1 MQSVAAS
8 SPACCSP
15 ASVSSPTQC
24 NPHGGLFP
32 SLCIWRII
40 PATGEI
46 IPLKTPSET
55 QSLQSLE
62 ESPRSD
68 TLQKPK
74 PSSHWKNH
82 PAKTSISGIKHPVTG
97 RNTSLRSPVTT
108 ISIQRLEES
117 PRNMTSRHADSSSS
131 WRNRTM
137 RYRIDGRVMHRH
149 AERPLSYP
157 HLPIALPS
165 APSHRVASNHESVSS
180 DRQAP

>member
-1 MQSVAAS
+1 MQSAAAPPLPVAVPHRPLRQPNAIHMADY
-8 SPACCSP
+8 SPAF
-15 ASVSSPTQC
+15 AY
-24 NPHGGLFP
+24 GGLF
-32 SLCIWRII
+32 
-40 PATGEI
+40 
-46 IPLKTPSET
+46 
-55 QSLQSLE
+55 QSLE

-68 TLQKPK
+68 AHQKPN
-74 PSSHWKNH
+74 PSSHWRNH
-82 PAKTSISGIKHPVTG
+82 PAKTPISGIKHPVTG

-165 APSHRVASNHESVSS
+165 APSYRVAPNYESVSS
-180 DRQAP
+180 D

>member
-1 MQSVAAS
+1 MQS
-8 SPACCSP
+8 
-15 ASVSSPTQC
+15 T
-24 NPHGGLFP
+24 
-32 SLCIWRII
+32 WRII
-40 PATGEI
+40 PQPLHMADYSSHWRNHPAKDPIRNLIPPVTGRI
-46 IPLKTPSET
+46 IPLRHPPET
-55 QSLQSLE
+55 QTLQSLE

-68 TLQKPK
+68 AHQKPN
-74 PSSHWKNH
+74 PSSHWRNH

-137 RYRIDGRVMHRH
+137 RYRIDCRVMHRH

-165 APSHRVASNHESVSS
+165 VPSHRVASNHESVSS
-180 DRQAP
+180 DRQAS